1 MIIMITG
8 ASRGIG
14 FETVKAFARNK
25 DMEIYAL
32 SRNAKAL
39 DQLVKECRNLNEHAH
54 VYPLAFN
61 LELLTTDPASLV
73 RLLPAESFHPDI
85 LINNAGQLINKSFTE
100 STFNDIG
107 RMFQANC
114 IAPALLIR
122 TLIPFISGKT
132 AHVVNITSMGGFQGS
147 KKFAG
152 LAWYSAS
159 KAALTCLTECLQEEF
174 KDTDIAFN
182 CLALGS
188 VQTEMLQ
195 EAFPGYNASV
205 QPAQMAE
212 FIMHFALTAHQFMKG
227 KIIPVS
233 LSNP

>member
-14 FETVKAFARNK
+14 FETAKAFARQ
-25 DMEIYAL
+25 DGMEIYAL
-32 SRNAKAL
+32 SRNAQAL
-39 DQLVKECRNLNEHAH
+39 HQLVKECRNLNEHSR
-54 VYPLAFN
+54 VYPLAFD
-61 LELLTTDPASLV
+61 LDLLATDPASLV
-73 RLLPAESFHPDI
+73 KMLPSEGFCPDI
-85 LINNAGQLINKSFTE
+85 IINNAGQLVNKSFLE
-100 STFNDIG
+100 STSVDIG

-114 IAPALLIR
+114 IGPANLIR
-122 TLIPFISGKT
+122 TLIPLISGKT

-147 KKFAG
+147 KKFHG

-159 KAALTCLTECLQEEF
+159 KAAFTCLTECLQEEF

-212 FIMHFALTAHQFMKG
+212 FIKNFALTAHRFMKG